1 MDEKT
6 EELRDIFMDVTDSEE
21 VTESQEE
28 LRGSVADSDE
38 FDEDRLAATLDEM
51 QEKFDFETDL
61 DSERLTQLVVRFYE
75 GDDDEAIATALS
87 LSPATVFR
95 ARMDVHLVRD
105 EDPPGVSASDDVWET
120 IRAQPDESVETLAT
134 EADHEAAEVEQ
145 IQAVVQAEAR
155 ARRVSQRF
163 RITFEECLTDVEMS
177 TQLAAETQRD
187 GLDDATEDAEVD
199 VEF

>member
-134 EADHEAAEVEQ
+134 EADHDAAEVEQ

>member
-38 FDEDRLAATLDEM
+38 FDEDRLAATLAEM
-51 QEKFDFETDL
+51 REKFEFETDL
-61 DSERLTQLVVRFYE
+61 DDETLTRLVVRFYE
-75 GDDDEAIATALS
+75 GDDDETIATPLS
-87 LSPATVFR
+87 LSPETVFR
-95 ARMDVHLVRD
+95 ARMDLHLVRD
-105 EDPPGVSASDDVWET
+105 DDPPGVSATETVWEAV
-120 IRAQPDESVETLAT
+120 RDRPDESAAAL
-134 EADHEAAEVEQ
+134 AAECDDETAE
-145 IQAVVQAEAR
+145 IEELPAVARAEAR

-163 RITFEECLTDVEMS
+163 RTTFEECLTDVELS

>member
-38 FDEDRLAATLDEM
+38 FDEERLAATLSEM
-51 QEKFDFETDL
+51 QAKFDFETDL
-61 DSERLTQLVVRFYE
+61 DGETLTQLVVSFYE
-75 GDDDEAIATALS
+75 GDDDETIATALS
-87 LSPATVFR
+87 LSPTTVFR

-105 EDPPGVSASDDVWET
+105 EDPPGVSATDDVWEA
-120 IRAQPDESVETLAT
+120 IRANPDESAATLAT
-134 EADHEAAEVEQ
+134 EFDHETAEIEQ
-145 IQAVVQAEAR
+145 LQAVAQAEAR

-163 RITFEECLTDVEMS
+163 RTTFEECLTDVELS

-199 VEF
+199 IEF